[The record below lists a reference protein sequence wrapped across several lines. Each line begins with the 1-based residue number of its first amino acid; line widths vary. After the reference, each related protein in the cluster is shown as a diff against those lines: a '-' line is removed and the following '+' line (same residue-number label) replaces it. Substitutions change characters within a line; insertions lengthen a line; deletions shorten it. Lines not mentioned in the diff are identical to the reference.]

1 MLYNN
6 ATLYTKMKL
15 MYGKVMIKKQI
26 NGATVWKVNI
36 KLLTN
41 GATFYNNAARLVSF
55 DTIIPQKYHKAHK
68 F

>member
-1 MLYNN
+1 
-6 ATLYTKMKL
+6 
-15 MYGKVMIKKQI
+15 MIKQQI

-55 DTIIPQKYHKAHK
+55 DTIILQ
-68 F
+68 